1 MKNKTIKQSL
11 IEIEKRL
18 ERIEQQIAGKTLLDR
33 PYAPMPTETYPK
45 GNVQEDEKSIKYK
58 PKIPYSNNII
68 CPKCGKDTGIGMIL
82 NMVIPP
88 EGLACPHC
96 SETVVA
102 GSTITFCDA
111 TVPKGVGQTT
121 ASSIKYTWDN
131 SSAIAGDSVNFKNE

>member
-1 MKNKTIKQSL
+1 MKKKTIKQSL

-33 PYAPMPTETYPK
+33 PYAPMPSEIPS
-45 GNVQEDEKSIKYK
+45 QPYK
-58 PKIPYSNNII
+58 PQPKTMTPWATIK

-102 GSTITFCDA
+102 GSTI
-111 TVPKGVGQTT
+111 
-121 ASSIKYTWDN
+121 SSIKYTWDN
-131 SSAIAGDSVNFKNE
+131 SSAVAGDSANFKNE

>member
-1 MKNKTIKQSL
+1 MKKKTIKQSL

-18 ERIEQQIAGKTLLDR
+18 EKIEQQIAGKTLLDR
-33 PYAPMPTETYPK
+33 PYAPMPSEIPS
-45 GNVQEDEKSIKYK
+45 QPYK
-58 PKIPYSNNII
+58 PQSKKMTPWATIK

-96 SETVVA
+96 LTTIVA
-102 GSTITFCDA
+102 GNTITCCDA
-111 TVPKGVGQTT
+111 ADVTVQKGVRHKT

-131 SSAIAGDSVNFKNE
+131 SSAVAGDSANFKNE

>member
-1 MKNKTIKQSL
+1 MKKKTIKQT
-11 IEIEKRL
+11 L
-18 ERIEQQIAGKTLLDR
+18 EDINQKLMRIEELIAGKTLLDR
-33 PYAPMPTETYPK
+33 PFAPMPSEIPS
-45 GNVQEDEKSIKYK
+45 QPYK
-58 PKIPYSNNII
+58 PQPKTMTPWATIK

-102 GSTITFCDA
+102 GSTITCCDA
-111 TVPKGVGQTT
+111 ADVTVQKGVRHKT

-131 SSAIAGDSVNFKNE
+131 SSAVAGDSANFKNE

>member
-1 MKNKTIKQSL
+1 MKKKTIKQSL

-33 PYAPMPTETYPK
+33 PYAPMPSEIPS
-45 GNVQEDEKSIKYK
+45 QPYK
-58 PKIPYSNNII
+58 PQPKTMTPWATIK

-102 GSTITFCDA
+102 GSPITFCDA

-131 SSAIAGDSVNFKNE
+131 CSAIAGDSANFKNEI

>member
-1 MKNKTIKQSL
+1 MKKKTIKQSL

-18 ERIEQQIAGKTLLDR
+18 ERIEQQIAGKILFDR
-33 PYAPMPTETYPK
+33 PYAPMPSEIPS
-45 GNVQEDEKSIKYK
+45 QPYK
-58 PKIPYSNNII
+58 PQPKTMTPWATIK

-102 GSTITFCDA
+102 GSTITCCDA
-111 TVPKGVGQTT
+111 ADVTVQKGVRHKT

-131 SSAIAGDSVNFKNE
+131 SSAIAGDSANFKNE

>member
-1 MKNKTIKQSL
+1 MKKKTIKQSL

-33 PYAPMPTETYPK
+33 PYAPMPSEIPS
-45 GNVQEDEKSIKYK
+45 QPYK
-58 PKIPYSNNII
+58 PQPKTMTPWATIK

-96 SETVVA
+96 LTTVVA
-102 GSTITFCDA
+102 GSTITCCDA
-111 TVPKGVGQTT
+111 TDVTVQKGVRHKT

-131 SSAIAGDSVNFKNE
+131 SSAVAGDSANFKNE